1 MATINLRDYLK
12 GIEELID
19 SGRVD
24 DALAHCRHVL
34 ESFPKNIDTYRL
46 MGKAYLESKRHKEAG
61 DLFQRVLSSV
71 PDDFVA
77 HIGMSI
83 IREDEDNLDAG
94 IWHMERAF
102 EAQPSNRAVQ
112 DELRR
117 LYGKREGYE
126 PAKVRL
132 TRGAL
137 ARMYSHG
144 DLYNQAIGELR
155 SALAEDPQRPDL
167 QVLLAEMYFKTN
179 QHTQAIE
186 VCSQI
191 IQKLP
196 YCLYANRV
204 MVDILRN
211 SQRDVEANPYW
222 ERVEELDPYAAQVST
237 LKDLEQAPAE
247 TVTIEQLELD
257 EPRTLTPP
265 KAWTSSLQ
273 MPEGLEHEKEE
284 LPDWLS
290 LDNLETPAAEEEIA
304 PDESVLTS
312 LHDLEPGTTSE
323 EPVAPQAE
331 PAEEKRASP
340 FHSVS
345 KSTALR
351 ADQIPDWLRELRPM
365 TGSLTPPAESQTEPE
380 AETPEAQRW
389 TDELKKAGFKPTGPL
404 DLDNVEQHEAEKAA
418 PVPPKEVM
426 AGLGTTELRWLDTD
440 LGGEPDDNA
449 PASETPASPAAA
461 PAASELPDW
470 LNELNQQ
477 DKAKPAPST
486 NAFGDTQPVA
496 KEPEPAVRP
505 NPGPAPV
512 GSLAAS
518 WLDELKAESGMAD
531 EPEAEE
537 AAPVSDDNSTS
548 RLEDL
553 ARWETQPTSA
563 AEAKTQPEPPAA
575 SQDEDNLSWLEGL
588 AAKQGA
594 AEEEL
599 LTTPEERKL
608 AKPEWLQAS
617 QVEPEAE
624 PAKSEALSWLD
635 ELSSTSSDAPAE
647 LIDRPSTEEL
657 EPLEDFNDLN
667 EPAREGETPI
677 EEAAPEPAEQGETTP
692 AWLRQLSAEMESGAR
707 PAAEPIAPR
716 PLEEAPDWL
725 KELSPESERAQA
737 DDEPA
742 GARSEVIEQSA
753 MSEDLG
759 RADWLDSEDAG
770 TPAPAVEPTWV
781 PATEMS
787 EQSEAL
793 EAEVEPMMSAA
804 EQIEPEPPAARP
816 AAAMEPAPATGPVA
830 AAEPKSG
837 RRQGGSIRRRTTLL
851 DPEQVEDRLG
861 QARQALSYGNIGDAV
876 EAYGYMLRRRIRL
889 DEVIADLRAALRRFP
904 RQVTLWQALGD
915 AYMRNNQLKDALECY
930 TKAETLL

>member
-1 MATINLRDYLK
+1 
-12 GIEELID
+12 
-19 SGRVD
+19 
-24 DALAHCRHVL
+24 
-34 ESFPKNIDTYRL
+34 
-46 MGKAYLESKRHKEAG
+46 
-61 DLFQRVLSSV
+61 LFQRVLSSV

-102 EAQPSNRAVQ
+102 EVQPSNRAVQ

-237 LKDLEQAPAE
+237 LKDVEQAPAE
-247 TVTIEQLELD
+247 TATIEQLELD
-257 EPRTLTPP
+257 EPRSLTPP

-273 MPEGLEHEKEE
+273 MPEGFEQEKEE

-290 LDNLETPAAEEEIA
+290 LDNLETPTAETETA
-304 PDESVLTS
+304 QGESVLSS
-312 LHDLEPGTTSE
+312 LHNLEPGATSE
-323 EPVAPQAE
+323 EPAAPEAE
-331 PAEEKRASP
+331 IAEEKPASP

-365 TGSLTPPAESQTEPE
+365 TGSLTPPAAAQAEPE
-380 AETPEAQRW
+380 PETPEAQRW

-404 DLDNVEQHEAEKAA
+404 DLDNVEQHEAEKTA
-418 PVPPKEVM
+418 PMPPKEVI

-449 PASETPASPAAA
+449 PASETPANPAAA
-461 PAASELPDW
+461 PAENELPDW
-470 LNELNQQ
+470 LNELNQE
-477 DKAKPAPST
+477 DRSKPAPSMS
-486 NAFGDTQPVA
+486 ALGDTPPVA

-505 NPGPAPV
+505 NPNPAAV

-537 AAPVSDDNSTS
+537 AAPISDDNSTS
-548 RLEDL
+548 RLDDL

-563 AEAKTQPEPPAA
+563 AEAKAEPEQPAA
-575 SQDEDNLSWLEGL
+575 SQEDEDNLSWLEGL

-617 QVEPEAE
+617 QVGPEAE

-647 LIDRPSTEEL
+647 LSARPSTEEL

-677 EEAAPEPAEQGETTP
+677 EEAPPAQPEQGETTP
-692 AWLRQLSAEMESGAR
+692 AWLRQLSAEMESGIR

-725 KELSPESERAQA
+725 KELSPENAAQA
-737 DDEPA
+737 ETIEESVDEAAKLVESQP
-742 GARSEVIEQSA
+742 ET
-753 MSEDLG
+753 MDEDLG
-759 RADWLDSEDAG
+759 SVDWLDSESEE
-770 TPAPAVEPTWV
+770 AVETSPTIEPTWM
-781 PATEMS
+781 PANEMG
-787 EQSEAL
+787 EQNEEPQAEA
-793 EAEVEPMMSAA
+793 EPMMSAEEREPVPPVA
-804 EQIEPEPPAARP
+804 QPATAAKSAPAPEP
-816 AAAMEPAPATGPVA
+816 V
-830 AAEPKSG
+830 AEPQGAK
-837 RRQGGSIRRRTTLL
+837 RQGGVRRRTTLL